1 MTKYIRLLDS
11 LYPITEREI
20 KAAFPNTTFAV
31 PFKKDGYAVVFE
43 TPQPEATTL
52 QIVIE
57 GSPQLTVLGTWEQ
70 TWSIKDKFEDISGG
84 LTKAEQEAIFLANEF
99 DSLKESIQ
107 KSINSL
113 FTLETAVIKGNVMQE
128 EIDTFST
135 QEKEALAYQADN
147 QTSVPL
153 LSGLAAIRNI
163 TVAELVNRVLTNAT
177 NYKTAMVQ
185 IMGKKHK
192 LEDQLRAAIT
202 IEDLKAIVVE

>member
-1 MTKYIRLLDS
+1 MIKYIRLSDS

-20 KAAFPNTTFAV
+20 KATFPNTTFAV
-31 PFKKDGYAVVFE
+31 PFKKDGYTVVFE
-43 TPQPEATTL
+43 TPKPETTAL
-52 QIVIE
+52 QIAVE
-57 GSPQLTVLGTWEQ
+57 GSPNLTPLGTWEQ

-84 LTKAEQEAIFLANEF
+84 PTKAEQEAAFLANEF
-99 DSLKESIQ
+99 NSLKESIQ
-107 KSINSL
+107 ASINSL
-113 FTLETAVIKGNVMQE
+113 FTSETIVVKGNVMQE
-128 EIDTFST
+128 EIDTFQT

-177 NYKTAMVQ
+177 NYKAAMVQ

-192 LEDQLRAAIT
+192 LEDQLRAATT